1 VVVADKRQ
9 TRRAGSEY
17 AQDYHGAQH
26 GNSGI
31 VIDDGVAAAG
41 MKSHALWPTGV
52 VALNPGY
59 EPASFPYHPGGGSVA
74 TEVSDEIYDD
84 VRFRPRSSTTVSPA
98 AAEVKL
104 VLHVSKFALQ
114 PRIVTL
120 FPSTQFHL
128 DLTTFIKLN
137 SIIYPI
143 PTRKHVPTTS
153 AAIVARCACVYHMH
167 SAFSL
172 AVSG

>member
-1 VVVADKRQ
+1 MVVADKRQ

-128 DLTTFIKLN
+128 DLTTSFTQSPHANTFL
-137 SIIYPI
+137 PQAL
-143 PTRKHVPTTS
+143 PLLPVVHACTTCILRS
-153 AAIVARCACVYHMH
+153 AW
-167 SAFSL
+167 L
-172 AVSG
+172 